1 MKHQQKDKCAI
12 ILVRVSTKIQD
23 FEPQINDLIEY
34 AKSKGYNK
42 FKELS
47 TTESGLIESK
57 NELRFLELKNF
68 VENNPEYNTIFATEL
83 SRIARKQSTL
93 HKVKDWLLDKKIQLY
108 LKDSSYSLFEENSD
122 KESLAG
128 HMMFTLFGLFAES
141 EMNTKKERFQRAK
154 KQLNDRGYS
163 YSGKRLFGYNREM
176 DEKEGKNKYVI
187 NETEAEEIRQ
197 IFQWYAYGINLSE
210 NKSSIKDI
218 ALECK
223 KNNFSRY
230 TFSKRNV
237 NKLLKEEGYLGE
249 KKTNNRRKNPK
260 YLEGESEEMYLFT
273 STKMI
278 YPSIISKDLFD
289 KVQMNLQNKTIKGSS
304 KHITVLSQI
313 LICKDCNRSFL
324 ANYRYFNDGK
334 SRSSYNCGYAY
345 KKAVISCDST
355 YSISMRLLD
364 SSIWSLIKSD
374 LPKIWELIVNV
385 KKDENKIK
393 DQIKNLE
400 NVITSLK
407 KKVELRNI
415 KYDSFRFGGSESD
428 YKIIEDYKKSQK
440 KTEKEISELE
450 QNILKLKESLVEE
463 TNYTTNNLNDIIIN
477 DILNI
482 EMNKERVKEI
492 TKTFIK
498 EVKIIYQDIRFVVV
512 DFKLNQKL
520 SEEESNINE
529 YYTKIIIDKRVTQKI
544 RLVKCLNSIQYKDQG
559 LYINDIRIDLVE
571 AFGLNPL
578 SEEALT
584 KSFKRKNPYDLLF
597 KQINYEKLK
606 LYDKDDYTPQI
617 KRNEVQI

>member
-1 MKHQQKDKCAI
+1 
-12 ILVRVSTKIQD
+12 
-23 FEPQINDLIEY
+23 
-34 AKSKGYNK
+34 
-42 FKELS
+42 
-47 TTESGLIESK
+47 
-57 NELRFLELKNF
+57 
-68 VENNPEYNTIFATEL
+68 
-83 SRIARKQSTL
+83 
-93 HKVKDWLLDKKIQLY
+93 
-108 LKDSSYSLFEENSD
+108 
-122 KESLAG
+122 
-128 HMMFTLFGLFAES
+128 
-141 EMNTKKERFQRAK
+141 
-154 KQLNDRGYS
+154 
-163 YSGKRLFGYNREM
+163 
-176 DEKEGKNKYVI
+176 
-187 NETEAEEIRQ
+187 
-197 IFQWYAYGINLSE
+197 
-210 NKSSIKDI
+210 
-218 ALECK
+218 
-223 KNNFSRY
+223 
-230 TFSKRNV
+230 
-237 NKLLKEEGYLGE
+237 
-249 KKTNNRRKNPK
+249 
-260 YLEGESEEMYLFT
+260 
-273 STKMI
+273 
-278 YPSIISKDLFD
+278 
-289 KVQMNLQNKTIKGSS
+289 
-304 KHITVLSQI
+304 
-313 LICKDCNRSFL
+313 
-324 ANYRYFNDGK
+324 
-334 SRSSYNCGYAY
+334 
-345 KKAVISCDST
+345 
-355 YSISMRLLD
+355 MRLLD

-520 SEEESNINE
+520 SEEENNINE

-617 KRNEVQI
+617 KRNEVQL